1 MSMQN
6 DPAQDGDVRLL
17 KLAFLDALE
26 GGEAPAA
33 WLRRYPQHAAT
44 LIDLALAVRST
55 ADDPPAAAVDRAARF
70 ARTALQAQAAP
81 ALVAEPTLG
90 ERVKTLGLN
99 MREVA
104 ARVRLTSEILFKI
117 DRRIIPVETVP
128 ARLLGDL
135 GTILGCTAD
144 ALRAGL
150 GGTGPQTAGAMYHA
164 KQAPTVGQQDF
175 AAAVHASL
183 NLSAADR
190 AYWLDEDGHKETDA
204 SPA

>member
-1 MSMQN
+1 MNMQN
-6 DPAQDGDVRLL
+6 DPAQDVDVRRL

-26 GGEAPAA
+26 EGEAPAA

-44 LIDLALAVRST
+44 LIDLALAAT
-55 ADDPPAAAVDRAARF
+55 TPAADAPASTVARAAGF
-70 ARTALQAQAAP
+70 ARAALQAQAVPVA
-81 ALVAEPTLG
+81 VAEPSLG
-90 ERVKTLGLN
+90 ERVKALGLN
-99 MREVA
+99 MRDVA

-135 GTILGCTAD
+135 SAILGCTAD

-150 GGTGPQTAGAMYHA
+150 GGSGPQTAGAMYHA

-175 AAAVHASL
+175 AAAVRASL

-190 AYWLDEDGHKETDA
+190 AYWLDEE
-204 SPA
+204 